1 MIKNVLITGGNKGIG
16 KAIKNKFESEGYN
29 VFVLGKK
36 KLKKKN
42 YFSVNLKNLDE
53 VKRFAKKVHKKKID
67 ILINNAG
74 ISTEDNVCNF
84 KLYKMLEIHR
94 VNFYSSTIIANSVLK
109 NMINNNWGRIVNITS
124 IFGEYARENR
134 LSYITSKF
142 LLNSFTKSLAVDFS
156 KYNIL
161 SNSVAP
167 GVTSTDLTNKML
179 KNSYTKRKMI
189 KNIPMKRFAKID
201 EVSELVFHLGS
212 GENKFI
218 TGQQIF
224 VDGGYSII

>member
-1 MIKNVLITGGNKGIG
+1 
-16 KAIKNKFESEGYN
+16 
-29 VFVLGKK
+29 
-36 KLKKKN
+36 
-42 YFSVNLKNLDE
+42 
-53 VKRFAKKVHKKKID
+53 
-67 ILINNAG
+67 
-74 ISTEDNVCNF
+74 
-84 KLYKMLEIHR
+84 MLEIHR

-201 EVSELVFHLGS
+201 EISELVFHLGS

>member
-29 VFVLGKK
+29 VFVLEKKIKEK
-36 KLKKKN
+36 KLL
-42 YFSVNLKNLDE
+42 FSKFKNLDE
-53 VKRFAKKVHKKKID
+53 VKRFAKKVHKKID

-94 VNFYSSTIIANSVLK
+94 VNFVFSLVGSIIANSVLK

-179 KNSYTKRKMI
+179 KNSYTKRK
-189 KNIPMKRFAKID
+189 
-201 EVSELVFHLGS
+201 
-212 GENKFI
+212 
-218 TGQQIF
+218 
-224 VDGGYSII
+224 